1 MVGLAKQQHFD
12 LIVIGSGAA
21 GTQAALIAAGLG
33 KRVAV
38 IEDRKLGG
46 DSLTCSDLPRN
57 YVLEAARVY
66 RTSQHASDYGIH
78 NAITSF
84 NFPKIMNNVKNL
96 VARAAA
102 STRDFYRDKGIT
114 VIEGRAYFLN
124 PTRVSIGGAH
134 YRADKFIIATGSTW
148 QTAMIAGL
156 SNIHFCTPQTICQ
169 MERLPKSVFIVGGHA
184 SAVILAQI
192 FASFGVQ
199 VYLTCKHSRILP
211 EYDQE
216 FNIALEKTLSKN
228 LGIIISTNSQALEI
242 SQNYLIKKILFSHAG
257 VERSVEVDEIVIAEK
272 LMPNIDLGLSNAAV
286 EHEADGIYTNYQL
299 QTSNKNIYAAGD
311 VLNMNNSASAALIEA
326 EIAVLN
332 AFGRKRRTISYHNI
346 PHIVSGFPT
355 VAKVGL
361 TEDTCQQ
368 RQIKYRRAIS
378 SFSEAP
384 RQLITP
390 YFGMLKIIIDKDQHI
405 IGAQVFGPDAESII
419 HQLSAAI
426 TAKLTV
432 RQALSMPQDFLSWQ
446 EIINVTLNKLVK

>member
-1 MVGLAKQQHFD
+1 MVGLVKQQHFD

-38 IEDRKLGG
+38 VEDRRLGG

-57 YVLEAARVY
+57 YLLEAAKVY
-66 RTSQHASDYGIH
+66 RTSQRASDFGVH

-96 VARAAA
+96 VARATN

-114 VIEGRAYFLN
+114 IIEGRAYFLN
-124 PTRVSIGGAH
+124 PTRISVGGSH
-134 YRADKFIIATGSTW
+134 YRADKFIVATGSTW

-156 SNIHFCTPQTICQ
+156 SEVNFYTPQSICQ
-169 MERLPKSVFIVGGHA
+169 LERIPKSVFIIGGHS
-184 SAVILAQI
+184 SAVVLAQI
-192 FASFGVQ
+192 LASFGVK
-199 VYLTCKHSRILP
+199 VYLTCKHSHILP

-228 LGIIISTNSQALEI
+228 FDITISTNSQALEI

-257 VERSVEVDEIVIAEK
+257 IERTVEVDEILIAEK
-272 LMPNIDLGLSNAAV
+272 LLPNIDLGLSNAAV
-286 EHEADGIYTNYQL
+286 EHDTGGIYTNYQL

-326 EIAVLN
+326 EVAVLN
-332 AFGRKRRTISYHNI
+332 AFGRKRRNISYYNI
-346 PHIVSGFPT
+346 PQVVSGFPT
-355 VAKVGL
+355 IAKVGL
-361 TEDTCQQ
+361 TEAECQQ

-378 SFSEAP
+378 SFGEAP

-390 YFGMLKIIIDKDQHI
+390 YFGMLKVIVDKDQRI
-405 IGAQVFGPDAESII
+405 IGAQVFGPDAGSII
-419 HQLSAAI
+419 HQISAAI
-426 TAKLTV
+426 TARLTA

-446 EIINVTLNKLVK
+446 EIINVTLNKLVR

>member
-21 GTQAALIAAGLG
+21 GTQAALLAANLG

-38 IEDRKLGG
+38 VEDRKLGG

-57 YVLEAARVY
+57 YLLEAAKVY
-66 RTSQHASDYGIH
+66 RTSQHASDFGIH

-96 VARAAA
+96 VARATN
-102 STRDFYRDKGIT
+102 STRGFYRDKGIT
-114 VIEGRAYFLN
+114 IIEGRAYFLN
-124 PTRVSIGGAH
+124 PTRISVGGAH

-148 QTAMIAGL
+148 QTAVISGL
-156 SNIHFCTPQTICQ
+156 SQISFYTPQTICQ
-169 MERLPKSVFIVGGHA
+169 LERLPKSIFIIGGHA

-192 FASFGVQ
+192 FATFGVK
-199 VYLTCKHSRILP
+199 VYLTCKHSHILP

-216 FNIALEKTLSKN
+216 FNIALAKTLSKN
-228 LGIIISTNSQALEI
+228 FGIVISTNSQALEI
-242 SQNYLIKKILFSHAG
+242 SQNYLVKKILFSHAG
-257 VERSVEVDEIVIAEK
+257 IERTVEVDEILIAEK

-286 EHEADGIYTNYQL
+286 EHEAAGIYTNYQL

-311 VLNMNNSASAALIEA
+311 VINMNNSAAAALIEA
-326 EIAVLN
+326 EVAVFN
-332 AFGRKRRTISYHNI
+332 AFGRKRRTIGYYNI
-346 PHIVSGFPT
+346 PQVTAGIPS

-361 TEDTCQQ
+361 TEAECQQ
-368 RQIKYRRAIS
+368 RQIKYRRALS
-378 SFSEAP
+378 SFGEAP

-390 YFGMLKIIIDKDQHI
+390 YFGMLKIIVDKDQRI

-426 TAKLTV
+426 TARLTV

-446 EIINVTLNKLVK
+446 EIINVTLNKLTK